1 MEITMKVIIVF
12 LLTIWM
18 SATVF
23 AQDQNDN
30 GTKPGSVGTP
40 LQVQTGSRPVP
51 DPTLLTAQALAS
63 LREEMSKWIELR
75 FADVQKQVD
84 RNQLR
89 LDQIPDALSKA
100 LGEAEKLTAEKFKG
114 LADQQVQRDNNLAL
128 ALTAA
133 QKSVSDTNLSTAEA
147 ARKAENTFKDQI
159 SATQKIIDGLNDRVT
174 RIESASSGA
183 GGAVNWVIAG
193 IGVFSVLIGIGIS
206 LFAIFKPSV
215 PIPLPV
221 VTYAEPTFSNG
232 RRKS

>member
-1 MEITMKVIIVF
+1 MLRIIVF
-12 LLTIWM
+12 LLAIGV
-18 SATVF
+18 SSVAF
-23 AQDQNDN
+23 AQSQDSN
-30 GTKPGSVGTP
+30 GDKPGSVGTP

-51 DPTLLTAQALAS
+51 DPTLLTAQALSS

-75 FADVQKQVD
+75 FADIQKQVD

-183 GGAVNWVIAG
+183 GGAVNWAIAG
-193 IGVFSVLIGIGIS
+193 IGVLSVLIGIGIS
-206 LFAIFKPSV
+206 LMAVFKAPV
-215 PIPLPV
+215 PVPLPV
-221 VTYAEPTFSNG
+221 VQYEDSS
-232 RRKS
+232 RRKT